1 MGQVKFAGLSLS
13 NAGIGPVLRRI
24 AAAIVT
30 LLMLTIGPSVPAAV
44 KTTDDAEAAQ
54 RPPVIMP
61 IFFTSKSDD
70 CYDSGIV
77 TAIKRIAT
85 LSQNYVNRTGGIA
98 GRQLLI
104 NLLDDKR
111 DPQRATAN
119 LATAIGDPQTIAMA
133 GFTSSNRAKTAFDAN
148 GKDLKAANIPF
159 ISDISVA
166 KIIADYPSVFTTRP
180 SEDEERMPVIA
191 EFVKEMKFERVAF
204 VGLQD
209 NVASGNLGDALKRV
223 LAPNAI
229 IADHRLVLKDDKLDP
244 AAISA
249 MTDDLKAKNADIVF
263 IAIGNDRRNDVLN
276 QFKSAGFT
284 PPVFVNGRID
294 NLVSKSGGAMYPN
307 DVYQLAWDGFPDVYS
322 ERLRDLLLT
331 SIHPE
336 YWVFQGEKNDAAP
349 GWKDGTC
356 KVRDDDVPPNPL
368 DDENMRALQTG
379 MRYADMIRLVAEA
392 ARSAP
397 AAASVPDLRE
407 FIVNELNTTYAAGK
421 GMFKGRFGDWSFRPT
436 SRAAATAPLLV
447 VLPRGIGHPQL
458 APMQF
463 LRLRNDAMRRID
475 TLYADIDLIR
485 ADRIDD
491 NDQTFLADFY
501 ISMNDRSGASIDQIE
516 FSNAYLDPGSNS
528 RQITITPIHDGGK
541 SDAYPDHMKIYQV
554 TGKFLYSPN
563 LRNYPFDTQRFSI
576 DIQPKHGSAAF
587 IVQPPPRNLRDKSV
601 TVDGWDPKDQYV
613 SYDEDFVRTV
623 DAHTLEPS
631 VVPFYKASFV
641 WLMKRQTTDYFLRV
655 VVPLA
660 FILFIAYLSIFIST
674 HHFEAIVTIQVTALL
689 SAVALYL
696 ALPKL
701 DANIETLSDRLFLF
715 TYLVLSIIIAITI
728 ARVNRRIEPIGWLKK
743 SLALLHIA
751 IVPLMVGLMSYYVYQ
766 AMTA

>member
-1 MGQVKFAGLSLS
+1 MTFAGFKLSPGLFS
-13 NAGIGPVLRRI
+13 RNAVRRL
-24 AAAIVT
+24 AAAATT
-30 LLMLTIGPSVPAAV
+30 LAVLCVGPSAPAAV
-44 KTTDDAEAAQ
+44 QAAEDAEAAQ
-54 RPPVIMP
+54 RPPVVLP
-61 IFFTSKSDD
+61 IFATSKSDD
-70 CYDSGIV
+70 CYDSGLI
-77 TAIKRIAT
+77 TAIKRIAS
-85 LSQNYVNRTGGIA
+85 LSQNFINRTGGIA
-98 GRQLLI
+98 GRQLI
-104 NLLDDKR
+104 VNVLDDKR
-111 DPQRATAN
+111 DPQKAAAN
-119 LATAIGDPQTIAMA
+119 LSSAVADPQTIAMVGMMNA
-133 GFTSSNRAKTAFDAN
+133 TRAKAAFDASSKN
-148 GKDLKAANIPF
+148 LKAANIPF
-159 ISDISVA
+159 ISDISVS

-191 EFVKEMKFERVAF
+191 AFLKEMKFDHVAF
-204 VGLQD
+204 VGEQD
-209 NVASGNLGDALKRV
+209 NVASGNLGDALKQV
-223 LAPNAI
+223 LGANAI
-229 IADHRLVLKDDKLDP
+229 VADHRLILKDSKPDATAV
-244 AAISA
+244 AAMIE
-249 MTDDLKAKNADIVF
+249 DLKAKNPGIVF
-263 IAIGNDRRNDVLN
+263 LSISGDARNDVLS
-276 QFKSAGFT
+276 QFKAAGFT
-284 PPVFVNGRID
+284 PPMFATGRLET
-294 NLVSKSGGAMYPN
+294 LVSKSGGSIYPN
-307 DVYQLAWDGFPDVYS
+307 DVYQLAWDGFPEVYS

-356 KVRDDDVPPNPL
+356 KVRDDDVPPDPL
-368 DDENMRALQTG
+368 NADNMRALQTG
-379 MRYADMIRLVAEA
+379 MRYADMIRLIADA

-397 AAASVPDLRE
+397 ASASITDLRD
-407 FIVNELNTTYAAGK
+407 FIVTELGTTYAAGK
-421 GMFKGRFGDWSFRPT
+421 GMFKGRFGDWSFRPS
-436 SRAAATAPLLV
+436 SRAAARAPLLV
-447 VLPRGIGHPQL
+447 TLPHGVGQPQL
-458 APMQF
+458 APVQF
-463 LRLRNDAMRRID
+463 LRLRNDAIRRID
-475 TLYADIDLIR
+475 TLYADIDLIH

-501 ISMNDRSGASIDQIE
+501 LSMNDKNGASIDQIE

-528 RQITITPIHDGGK
+528 REITIRPIHDGGK

-601 TVDGWDPKDQYV
+601 SVDGWDPKDQYV
-613 SYDEDFVRTV
+613 SFDEDFVRTV
-623 DAHTLEPS
+623 DAQTLEPS

-655 VVPLA
+655 VVPLG

-728 ARVNRRIEPIGWLKK
+728 ARVNRRIEPIGWLRK
-743 SLALLHIA
+743 SLAFLHIA
-751 IVPLMVGLMSYYVYQ
+751 LVPAMAGVMAYYVYL
-766 AMTA
+766 ASTA

>member
-1 MGQVKFAGLSLS
+1 LASSAFYARALCRES
-13 NAGIGPVLRRI
+13 LRR
-24 AAAIVT
+24 AAAIVAT
-30 LLMLTIGPSVPAAV
+30 LLAISIGPSAPAAV
-44 KTTDDAEAAQ
+44 QATDDAEAAQ
-54 RPPVIMP
+54 RPPVVMP

-70 CYDSGIV
+70 CYDSGLV

-85 LSQNYVNRTGGIA
+85 LSQDYVNRTGGIA
-98 GRQLLI
+98 GRQLII

-111 DPQRATAN
+111 DPQRAAAN
-119 LATAIGDPQTIAMA
+119 VASAIADPQTVAMVGLTNA
-133 GFTSSNRAKTAFDAN
+133 TRAKAALDAD
-148 GKDLKAANIPF
+148 GKDLKASNIPF
-159 ISDISVA
+159 LSDISVT
-166 KIIADYPSVFTTRP
+166 KLIADYSSIFTTRP

-204 VGLQD
+204 AGLQD
-209 NVASGNLGDALKRV
+209 NVASGNLGDSLKQF
-223 LAPNAI
+223 LGANAI
-229 IADHRLVLKDDKLDP
+229 VADHRLALTDDKL
-244 AAISA
+244 SA
-249 MTDDLKAKNADIVF
+249 SDVMAMIDDLKAKNADFVF
-263 IAIGNDRRNDVLN
+263 LSIGGDRLKDVLK
-276 QFKSAGFT
+276 QFKIAGFT
-284 PPVFVNGRID
+284 PPMFVTGRLESLTTKNGAI
-294 NLVSKSGGAMYPN
+294 YPN

-322 ERLRDLLLT
+322 DRLRDLLLT
-331 SIHPE
+331 STNPE
-336 YWVFQGEKNDAAP
+336 YWVFEGAKNDAAP

-356 KVRDDDVPPNPL
+356 KLRDDDVPPDVL
-368 DDENMRALQTG
+368 DDENMRALQTA

-392 ARSAP
+392 ARSATV
-397 AAASVPDLRE
+397 AASVTDLRNL
-407 FIVNELNTTYAAGK
+407 IVDELNTTYAAGK
-421 GMFKGRFGDWSFRPT
+421 GMFKGRFGNWSFRPA
-436 SRAAATAPLLV
+436 SRAAARAPLIIM
-447 VLPRGIGHPQL
+447 LPRGLGHPQL

-463 LRLRNDAMRRID
+463 LHLRNDSTRRID
-475 TLYADIDLIR
+475 ALYADIDLIR

-501 ISMNDRSGASIDQIE
+501 ISMNDRNGASIDQIE
-516 FSNAYLDPGSNS
+516 FSNAYLEPGSND
-528 RQITITPIHDGGK
+528 RQITIRPIHDGGK

-576 DIQPKHGSAAF
+576 DIQPKHASGAF
-587 IVQPPPRNLRDKSV
+587 IVQPPPKNLRDKSI

-613 SYDEDFVRTV
+613 SYDEDFVRTI
-623 DAHTLEPS
+623 DAQTLEPS

-655 VVPLA
+655 VVPLG

-701 DANIETLSDRLFLF
+701 DANTETLSDRLFLF
-715 TYLVLSIIIAITI
+715 TYLMLSVIIAITI

-743 SLALLHIA
+743 SLAFLHIVA
-751 IVPLMVGLMSYYVYQ
+751 IPAAVAAMAYVVYQ
-766 AMTA
+766 ASIV